1 MELNLEI
8 PQDHHF
14 IRSIDSNGIRINDD
28 YYHASVVV
36 SASHLLPGWDVHCLG
51 DINAEKLQSIFEL
64 EPELVLIG
72 CGKTQAFLTPATQ
85 MLFLERH
92 IGVEVMVTDA
102 ACRTF
107 NLLAGD
113 GREVVAALIWED

>member
-1 MELNLEI
+1 MELNLDL
-8 PQDHHF
+8 PQDLNF
-14 IRSIDSNGIRINDD
+14 IRSIDSQGIRINND
-28 YYHASVVV
+28 YYHGSLVV
-36 SASHLLPGWDVHCLG
+36 SASHLVTGWAVQCLG
-51 DINAEKLQSIFEL
+51 DTNAENLQVIFDL
-64 EPELVLIG
+64 QPELVLIG
-72 CGKTQAFLTPATQ
+72 CGKTQAFLAPATQ

-113 GREVVAALIWED
+113 GRDVVAALIWAY